1 MSKASTLT
9 KLPNEIQEAL
19 LNKLSEGHTIDD
31 LVAYV
36 SELGFDWVSR
46 SSMGRYTK
54 GLRPSVTKV
63 LEARAVASAITEQLG
78 DSTDDVGRATL
89 ELLQSVILKITE
101 GLVAG
106 GEISLTDIGGLS
118 RAVGNLSKA
127 KKDDIEAIRSA
138 RQEGAERAIEKAKAG
153 IVTNKKKL
161 GLSDEAIEK
170 LQEFLG

>member
-19 LNKLSEGHTIDD
+19 LKKLSEGHTIDD

-63 LEARAVASAITEQLG
+63 REARAVM
-78 DSTDDVGRATL
+78 
-89 ELLQSVILKITE
+89 LL
-101 GLVAG
+101 LVMPTSHLCVDPA
-106 GEISLTDIGGLS
+106 L
-118 RAVGNLSKA
+118 R
-127 KKDDIEAIRSA
+127 
-138 RQEGAERAIEKAKAG
+138 
-153 IVTNKKKL
+153 KL
-161 GLSDEAIEK
+161 MN
-170 LQEFLG
+170 